1 MRSIETHSL
10 TEMKYAKFCM
20 QKKNN
25 AETRSLFDNRSNEG
39 QVSWIQS
46 AALGINHKT
55 YSLTEIQKCRKKN
68 YAETRSLFDNRSD
81 EGQVS

>member
-39 QVSWIQS
+39 QVSWIQR
-46 AALGINHKT
+46 AALGKNIRSNETH
-55 YSLTEIQKCRKKN
+55 SLTEIKKCRQKK
-68 YAETRSLFDNRSD
+68 
-81 EGQVS
+81 